1 MSFYCAVIISIIL
14 LAKPDYAQINT
25 DKDSL
30 NNKTP
35 AYNISNDVNYPNRF
49 DTTQPYIFYNNK
61 SKIFTIYK
69 PDYNLIRNKL
79 TYSILYQRSLLPSL
93 NNQTNSIDQFDSFK
107 ESLYNALALEY
118 KRRQRYDLGEF
129 GKYLGISRNLLAIIL
144 GIISLL

>member
-118 KRRQRYDLGEF
+118 KKRQRYDLGEF